1 MNWSL
6 LFIIDGVNETFES
19 ELQHETTYSVN
30 DEERNTNHSKA
41 GYPSNIIQYP
51 SQPIE
56 PTELV

>member
-19 ELQHETTYSVN
+19 ELHQTTYSGN
-30 DEERNTNHSKA
+30 DEERNTNHSKD

-51 SQPIE
+51 SQSIE
-56 PTELV
+56 PVDLV